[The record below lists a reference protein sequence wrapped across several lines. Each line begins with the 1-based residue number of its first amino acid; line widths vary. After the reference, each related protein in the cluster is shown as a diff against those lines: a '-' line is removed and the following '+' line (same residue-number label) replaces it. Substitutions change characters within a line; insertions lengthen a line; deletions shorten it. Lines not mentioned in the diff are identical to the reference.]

1 LHEEAEDY
9 IEQQD
14 FFKGERVCRKLPWC
28 AAFSAYRAGLL
39 YLSGS
44 SAGDSVNKTAY
55 LIMICLISTLGGFL
69 FGYDTAVISGTLTFV
84 RAQFQMEALLEG
96 WFVGSALLGCVIGVA
111 FAGILADHF
120 GRKMAL
126 VLSAVL
132 LLVSAV
138 GCMIAGDLTVLILY
152 RWIGGL
158 GVGVASMLSPLY
170 ISEVSAPGIRG
181 RMVSLY
187 QLAITIGILAAYFAN
202 AELLSLGQV
211 RRFEE
216 GGFWQWVIS
225 AEVWRGMF
233 GAEALPGVIF
243 LMLLFFVP
251 ESPRWLMVRKRE
263 AEARGVLNRI
273 MSEEAAERE
282 VGEIRDIL
290 SQEQSTWRQ
299 LLAPGIRSA
308 VLIGMALA
316 ILSQFSGIN
325 AIIYYGPR
333 IFESAG
339 FGVGGSLSG
348 QVIIGVVNVLFT
360 LIAIWKIDRMGRRV
374 LLMVGCVGMIVSHLA
389 IGTVFYTGQTGGT
402 HLMIFIPMFIAFFAF
417 SYGPVIWTLLS
428 EIYPNAA
435 RGRAMSIA
443 TLTLWV
449 GTFIRGQTVP
459 GMLEKLQPYGT
470 FWLFSVMLVP
480 AIWITWK
487 LVPETKGLTLEQIER
502 YWLSRSH

>member
-1 LHEEAEDY
+1 
-9 IEQQD
+9 
-14 FFKGERVCRKLPWC
+14 
-28 AAFSAYRAGLL
+28 
-39 YLSGS
+39 
-44 SAGDSVNKTAY
+44 VNKKAY

-84 RAQFQMEALLEG
+84 RTQFQMDALLEG

-111 FAGILADHF
+111 FAGIIADQF

-126 VLSAVL
+126 ILSAVL

-158 GVGVASMLSPLY
+158 GVGVASMLSPLF
-170 ISEVSAPGIRG
+170 ISEVSWPEIRG

-187 QLAITIGILAAYFAN
+187 QLAITLGILAAYFAN
-202 AELLSLGQV
+202 AQILSLGAAMGL
-211 RRFEE
+211 EE

-225 AEVWRGMF
+225 TEVWRGMF
-233 GAEALPGVIF
+233 GAEALPGILF
-243 LMLLFFVP
+243 LVLLFFVP
-251 ESPRWLMVRKRE
+251 ESPRWLVVRKRE
-263 AEARGVLNRI
+263 EEARAVLSRI

-282 VGEIRDIL
+282 VGEITL
-290 SQEQSTWRQ
+290 ALAQKPPSWKQ
-299 LLAPGIRSA
+299 LLAPGIRGA
-308 VLIGMALA
+308 LLIGMSLA

-339 FGVGGSLSG
+339 FGVGGSLGG

-360 LIAIWKIDRMGRRV
+360 LIAIWKIDRVGRRV
-374 LLMVGCVGMIVSHLA
+374 LLIAGCVGMIVAHLA
-389 IGTVFYTGQTGGT
+389 IGTVFYTGQSGGPL
-402 HLMIFIPMFIAFFAF
+402 LMIFIPMFIAFFAF

-428 EIYPNAA
+428 EIYPNAV

-449 GTFIRGQTVP
+449 GTFIIGQTVP
-459 GMLEKLQPYGT
+459 WMLDNLQPYGT
-470 FWLFSVMLVP
+470 FWLFAVMLIP

-487 LVPETKGLTLEQIER
+487 LVPETKGLTLEEIER
-502 YWLSRSH
+502 YWLSRGRRV